1 MQEVTLNNKFKYI
14 DKGLTEEHIKQM
26 CRFQD
31 IPYVQGEYQR
41 LQGYIQF
48 KIWHKKAMDKRDA
61 ESKKL
66 SSSTELFEL

>member
-1 MQEVTLNNKFKYI
+1 LNYQFKYK
-14 DKGLTEEHIKQM
+14 DNGLSEEHIKQI

-31 IPYVQGEYQR
+31 APYVKGEYQR

-48 KIWHKKAMDKRDA
+48 KIWHKKAMDKRDT

>member
-1 MQEVTLNNKFKYI
+1 MANYQFKYI

-31 IPYVQGEYQR
+31 IPYVKGEYQR
-41 LQGYIQF
+41 MQGYIQF

-61 ESKKL
+61 EPKRL

>member
-1 MQEVTLNNKFKYI
+1 LQEVTLNNKFKYI

-31 IPYVQGEYQR
+31 IPYVKGEYQR